1 MEFVS
6 RQLPSNYEIEKRAE
20 TLAKVFLLQLYRE
33 EGRKAKQIYRNKE
46 VEVNKEREIRKIK
59 QEMDV
64 EKIKEGEMIEE
75 MDLIKQVYKILML
88 IEKKM
93 NDLAFAEFNA
103 KNGEKATAIKRSL
116 EKVKSI
122 VHEEP
127 SAKNKLKILISY
139 KHKKGW

>member
-6 RQLPSNYEIEKRAE
+6 RQLPSNYEIEKRAD
-20 TLAKVFLLQLYRE
+20 TLAKLFLLQLYRE

-46 VEVNKEREIRKIK
+46 VETNKEREIRKIK

-93 NDLAFAEFNA
+93 NDLAFAEFTN

-116 EKVKSI
+116 EKIKNI

>member
-1 MEFVS
+1 
-6 RQLPSNYEIEKRAE
+6 
-20 TLAKVFLLQLYRE
+20 
-33 EGRKAKQIYRNKE
+33 
-46 VEVNKEREIRKIK
+46 
-59 QEMDV
+59 
-64 EKIKEGEMIEE
+64 MIEE